1 MSLKSFE
8 IKIPKKSTPSPS
20 PSPSPSHPPSTYQ
33 KNKKKP

>member
-20 PSPSPSHPPSTYQ
+20 HPHSTYQ
-33 KNKKKP
+33 KKKKTLEPPP

>member
-20 PSPSPSHPPSTYQ
+20 PSPSHPPSTYQ

>member
-20 PSPSPSHPPSTYQ
+20 PSHPLSTYQ